1 MSLESQSPGKVQ
13 ERIDVGRI
21 LSGAFAALRLRLG
34 DLLAVAVFF
43 LLIPQVLL
51 GFAPQQFPDPQFAI
65 WNLMAALPSLVFDG
79 AASLILYG
87 ALTGAKGPTA
97 TEAIRGGVLRLS
109 HLFVV
114 GLLGGLGI
122 LAGLVLL
129 VGPGLYLA
137 AGWLVATPLLMIENT
152 SAIEALK
159 QSARLSQGSRWRLL
173 GVILMLTAITVGIA
187 TVMVSILSVVT
198 LAASDEIAKRT
209 SVFIVGPVF
218 AVAIRLV
225 LMAVV
230 TSAYAELKRVGGGMP
245 AAQVDQTFG

>member
-1 MSLESQSPGKVQ
+1 MSLESQSPQKVL

-21 LSGAFAALRLRLG
+21 LSAAFAALRLRLG

-43 LLIPQVLL
+43 LLVPQVLL
-51 GFAPQQFPDPQFAI
+51 GFAPEQFPDPQSAV
-65 WNLMAALPSLVFDG
+65 WTLMAALPSLVFNG

-87 ALTGAKGPTA
+87 ALTNATGPTA
-97 TEAIRGGVLRLS
+97 AEAIRSGVLKLS

-114 GLLGGLGI
+114 GLLGGLAI
-122 LAGLVLL
+122 LAGLVL
-129 VGPGLYLA
+129 VAPGLYLA

-159 QSARLSQGSRWRLL
+159 QSHRLSQGSRWRLL
-173 GVILMLTAITVGIA
+173 GVILMLTAITVGLA
-187 TVMVSILSVVT
+187 TVGVSILSVVT
-198 LAASDEIAKRT
+198 LVASNEIVKRV
-209 SVFIVGPVF
+209 SIFIVGPVL
-218 AVAIRLV
+218 AVVVRLV

-245 AAQVDQTFG
+245 ATQVDQTFG